1 MKIVHLYAENVMG
14 LKVVEVAPEG
24 NVILVGGDNGSGKS
38 SLLNAIFLALAGSAA
53 SKGIARPVR
62 DGEHQARVQLDLGE
76 IIVTRTWKDDRSYLK
91 VEAADGAR
99 MMSPQTV
106 LDELVGALTFDPLA
120 FMRAHPKD
128 QVTQVLSLLD
138 LPFDVAVKDA
148 ERQQLYDE
156 RTVVG
161 REERSL
167 KGQLDGMADLGGDEE
182 LAEVPIADLVEDL
195 TRRQRTI
202 ADNREARQNAQ
213 AASAHRDRCQNE
225 VARLEAQL
233 TEARSA
239 LTEADRAVAAACEW
253 ADTLVDP
260 DVSEV
265 EAALAAAEET
275 NRRWRADA
283 DRRAALI
290 RHLAAKD
297 RYHELT
303 AAIDA
308 IDAEKAEALDSADL
322 PIEGLG
328 FDADGVTFGGHPLGD
343 CCSAEQ
349 LQVSVAIAMR
359 ANPLLRIMFARDG
372 SLLDSTSLAIVER
385 MAEAEDYQVWIE
397 RVGDDGKP
405 AVILSDG
412 EIVRTD

>member
-1 MKIVHLYAENVMG
+1 MKIVNLYAENVMG

-24 NVILVGGDNGSGKS
+24 NVVLVGGDNGSGKS

-76 IIVTRTWKDDRSYLK
+76 IVVTRTWKDDRTYLK
-91 VEAADGAR
+91 VETADGAR
-99 MMSPQTV
+99 MTSPQTV

-148 ERQQLYDE
+148 ERQLLYDE

-167 KGQLDGMADLGGDEE
+167 KGQLDGMPDPGDEE
-182 LAEVPIADLVEDL
+182 LAEVPIADLVEEL
-195 TRRQRTI
+195 SRRQRTI
-202 ADNREARQNAQ
+202 ADNREARQNAH
-213 AASAHRDRCQNE
+213 AAVALRDRCQNE
-225 VARLEAQL
+225 VDRLEAQL
-233 TEARSA
+233 AEARTA
-239 LTEADRAVAAACEW
+239 LAEAAEAVGAAVEW
-253 ADTLVDP
+253 AETLRDP
-260 DVSEV
+260 DVSEI

-283 DRRAALI
+283 DRRAALS
-290 RHLAAKD
+290 RHLAAKA
-297 RYHELT
+297 RYQELT
-303 AAIDA
+303 DAIEA

-322 PIEGLG
+322 PIDGLG

-359 ANPLLRIMFARDG
+359 ANPQLRIMFARDG
-372 SLLDSTSLAIVER
+372 SLLDNTSLAIIEQ

-405 AVILSDG
+405 AILMEHG
-412 EIVRTD
+412 EVRGP

>member
-1 MKIVHLYAENVMG
+1 MKIVNLYAENVMG

-24 NVILVGGDNGSGKS
+24 NVVLVGGDNGSGKS

-76 IIVTRTWKDDRSYLK
+76 IIVTRTWKDDRTYLK
-91 VEAADGAR
+91 VETADGAR
-99 MMSPQTV
+99 MTSPQTV

-148 ERQQLYDE
+148 ERQRLYDE

-167 KGQLDGMADLGGDEE
+167 KGQLDGMPDPGDEE
-182 LAEVPIADLVEDL
+182 LAEVPIADLVEEL
-195 TRRQRTI
+195 SRRQRTI
-202 ADNREARQNAQ
+202 ADNREARQNAH
-213 AASAHRDRCQNE
+213 AAVAHRDRCQNE
-225 VARLEAQL
+225 VDRLEAQL
-233 TEARSA
+233 AEARTA
-239 LTEADRAVAAACEW
+239 LAEAAEAVVAAVEW
-253 ADTLVDP
+253 ADTLRDP
-260 DVSEV
+260 DVSEI

-283 DRRAALI
+283 DRRAALS
-290 RHLAAKD
+290 RHLAAKA
-297 RYHELT
+297 RYQELT
-303 AAIDA
+303 DAIDA

-322 PIEGLG
+322 PIDGLG

-359 ANPLLRIMFARDG
+359 ANPQLRIMFARDG
-372 SLLDSTSLAIVER
+372 SLLDNTSLAIIEQ

-405 AVILSDG
+405 AILMEHG
-412 EIVRTD
+412 EVRGP

>member
-1 MKIVHLYAENVMG
+1 MKIVNLYAENVMG

-24 NVILVGGDNGSGKS
+24 NVVLVGGDNGSGKS

-76 IIVTRTWKDDRSYLK
+76 IVVTRTWKDDRTYLK
-91 VEAADGAR
+91 VETADGAR
-99 MMSPQTV
+99 MTSPQTV

-148 ERQQLYDE
+148 ERQRLYDE

-167 KGQLDGMADLGGDEE
+167 KGQLDGMPDPGDEE
-182 LAEVPIADLVEDL
+182 LAEVPIADLVEEL
-195 TRRQRTI
+195 SRRQRTI
-202 ADNREARQNAQ
+202 ADNREARQNAH
-213 AASAHRDRCQNE
+213 AAVAHRDRCQNE
-225 VARLEAQL
+225 VDRLEAQL
-233 TEARSA
+233 AEARTA
-239 LTEADRAVAAACEW
+239 LAEAAEAVVAAVEW
-253 ADTLVDP
+253 ADTLRDP
-260 DVSEV
+260 DVSEI

-283 DRRAALI
+283 DRRAALS
-290 RHLAAKD
+290 RHLAAKA
-297 RYHELT
+297 RYQELT
-303 AAIDA
+303 DAIDA

-322 PIEGLG
+322 PIDGLG

-359 ANPLLRIMFARDG
+359 ANPQLRIMFARDG
-372 SLLDSTSLAIVER
+372 SLLDNTSLAIIEQ

-405 AVILSDG
+405 AILMEHG
-412 EIVRTD
+412 EVRGP